1 MHMCIGKVE
10 QIGGVD
16 CYIAT
21 PSVEYPTDK
30 VILYIPDVFGIQ
42 LVNHKL
48 QADDFA
54 RNGFKVVVPDI
65 FHDAA
70 PPDAL
75 DPGSNFNLG
84 EWFTRNG
91 PDYTEP
97 QVRKVVAALKA
108 DGITKIGA
116 TGYCYGARTA
126 FNLAFENEVTAV
138 VVSHPSLLTVPADP
152 EKYLAEAKA
161 PLLINSCEFDSIFPA
176 ESQKAADEVL
186 GEGKFTPGYKRLYWE
201 GCTHGF
207 AVRGD
212 LSDPKIK
219 AGREGSFKAT
229 VEWFLKYL

>member
-1 MHMCIGKVE
+1 MLLIGVRHEGTPEGKVE

-126 FNLAFENEVTAV
+126 FNLAFENE
-138 VVSHPSLLTVPADP
+138 
-152 EKYLAEAKA
+152 KYLAEAKA

-176 ESQKAADEVL
+176 EAQKSADEIL
-186 GEGKFTPGYKRLYWE
+186 GDGKFTPGYKRLYWE